1 MKPKTIL
8 LAALLVDFTALTAW
22 ALSSL
27 TLETL
32 TATLSTPLGMQMTA
46 DLVIALG
53 VAAGFIWK
61 DAKARG
67 LNPVGWMVVTLLTG
81 SIGPLAYLV
90 RRQWAGRAA
99 ALEHAPAA

>member
-1 MKPKTIL
+1 MKLKTIL
-8 LAALLVDFTALTAW
+8 LAVLLADFTALTVW
-22 ALSSL
+22 AFSSL

-53 VAAGFIWK
+53 VAIGFIWK
-61 DAKARG
+61 DAKERG
-67 LNPVGWMVVTLLTG
+67 LNPVGWLVLTLLTG

-90 RRQWAGRAA
+90 RREWVGRAA
-99 ALEHAPAA
+99 LQPATAS